1 MFENIENLKV
11 ESVIQ
16 HKSRHI
22 GETKKRKTA
31 SFSIRTSGTLKYIFS
46 DKTVVVNAG
55 EMIFIPKG
63 ISYEYKVEGDTDS
76 SCTIINLGGDF
87 GNITPTVFSLGEFY
101 DADFLAYQ
109 FAENWKFGTP
119 SEKYKCIS
127 VLYNLLSYISNV
139 ENMSYRDKKK
149 LHIIS
154 PAVDYLKKHIYDADL
169 EISQL
174 HNFCNVSDTYFRK
187 IFIAAFGTSPKSYV
201 MEKRVSHAKSIIDS
215 GDFISVKDLALAVG
229 YKDPLYFGKV
239 FKMHYGISPVDM
251 NK

>member
-11 ESVIQ
+11 ESVRQ
-16 HKSRHI
+16 HKSRQN
-22 GETKKRKTA
+22 GETKKRKTS
-31 SFSIRTSGTLKYIFS
+31 SFSIRTSGTMKYIFA
-46 DKTVVVNAG
+46 DKTITVKAG
-55 EMIFIPKG
+55 EMVFFPKG
-63 ISYEYKVEGDTDS
+63 SSYEYKVDGDEES
-76 SCTIINLGGDF
+76 FCTLINLSGD
-87 GNITPTVFSLGEFY
+87 IEKIEPTVFSLGEFY
-101 DADFLAYQ
+101 DADFLMYQ

-119 SEKYKCIS
+119 SDKYKCIS

-149 LHIIS
+149 LHIIT
-154 PAVDYLKKHIYDADL
+154 PAVEYLKKHIYDADL
-169 EISQL
+169 EISHL
-174 HNFCNVSDTYFRK
+174 HNLCNVSDTYFRK

-215 GDFISVKDLALAVG
+215 GDFVSVKELSMAVG

-239 FKMHYGISPVDM
+239 FKMHYGISPIDM